1 MKAANT
7 AKLQLIVSML
17 IFGTIGI
24 FIRYIPLPSSII
36 ALVRGVVG
44 TAFLLILT
52 RARKMP
58 INWAI
63 IRKNL
68 LFLCLSGVAIGFNW
82 ILLFEAYRYT
92 TVATATLCY
101 YLAPVIVMLV
111 SPILL
116 KEALTLRKALCIMVA
131 LCGMVLVS
139 GVLNA
144 DFSGSGEMLGILF
157 GLGAA
162 VLYAS
167 VILMNKKLPD
177 VPAFDK
183 TIVQLGIAAIALL
196 PYVLVTER
204 GTKLSLESLA
214 IILLLIL
221 GIVHTGVAYA
231 LYFGSIRDIPAQTAA
246 LFSYIDPVSAIFLS
260 AIFLKERLTIPGVIG
275 AVLVLG
281 STLLSELPI
290 GKRKKPDEKSPLS
303 Q

>member
-1 MKAANT
+1 MNTPSVNT
-7 AKLQLIVSML
+7 ARLQLIASML

-24 FIRYIPLPSSII
+24 FVRYIPLPSSII
-36 ALVRGVVG
+36 ALVRGIVG
-44 TAFLLILT
+44 TVFLLILT
-52 RARKMP
+52 WIRKTP
-58 INWAI
+58 ISWSI
-63 IRKNL
+63 VKKNL
-68 LFLCLSGVAIGFNW
+68 LFLVLSGVAIGFNW

-111 SPILL
+111 SPIFL
-116 KEALTLRKALCIMVA
+116 KEPLTLRKAVCIIVA

-139 GVLNA
+139 GVLGA
-144 DFSGSGEMLGILF
+144 DFSGSGDALGILF

-167 VILMNKKLPD
+167 AILMNKKLPE

-196 PYVLVTER
+196 PYVLFTQR
-204 GTKLSLESLA
+204 GTEQPLTPLT
-214 IILLLIL
+214 IGLLIVV
-221 GIVHTGVAYA
+221 GIVHTGIAYV
-231 LYFGSIRDIPAQTAA
+231 LYFGSIKDISAQTAA

-260 AIFLKERLTIPGVIG
+260 AIFLHEGLTTAGVIG

-281 STLLSELPI
+281 STLFSEWPFSR
-290 GKRKKPDEKSPLS
+290 KRSV
-303 Q
+303 

>member
-1 MKAANT
+1 MNTPSVNT
-7 AKLQLIVSML
+7 ARLQLIASML

-24 FIRYIPLPSSII
+24 FVRYIPLSSSII
-36 ALVRGVVG
+36 ALVRGIVG
-44 TAFLLILT
+44 TVFLLILT
-52 RARKMP
+52 
-58 INWAI
+58 W
-63 IRKNL
+63 IRKTPISWSVVKENL
-68 LFLCLSGVAIGFNW
+68 LFLVLSGVAIGFNW

-111 SPILL
+111 SPIFL
-116 KEALTLRKALCIMVA
+116 KEPLTLRKAVCIIVA

-139 GVLNA
+139 GVLGA
-144 DFSGSGEMLGILF
+144 DFSGSGDALGILF

-167 VILMNKKLPD
+167 AILMNKKLPE

-196 PYVLVTER
+196 PYVLFTQR
-204 GTKLSLESLA
+204 GTEQPLTPLT
-214 IILLLIL
+214 IGLLIVV
-221 GIVHTGVAYA
+221 GIVHTGIAYA
-231 LYFGSIRDIPAQTAA
+231 LYFGSIKDISAQTAA

-260 AIFLKERLTIPGVIG
+260 AIFLHEELTTAGVIG

-281 STLLSELPI
+281 STLFSEWSFSR
-290 GKRKKPDEKSPLS
+290 KRSV
-303 Q
+303 

>member
-1 MKAANT
+1 MNTPSVNT
-7 AKLQLIVSML
+7 ARLQLIASML

-24 FIRYIPLPSSII
+24 FVRYIPLSSSII
-36 ALVRGVVG
+36 ALVRGIVG
-44 TAFLLILT
+44 TVFLLILT
-52 RARKMP
+52 WIRKTP
-58 INWAI
+58 ISWSI
-63 IRKNL
+63 VKKNL
-68 LFLCLSGVAIGFNW
+68 LFLVLSGVAIGFNW

-111 SPILL
+111 SPIFL
-116 KEALTLRKALCIMVA
+116 KEPLTLRKAVCIIVA

-139 GVLNA
+139 GVLGA
-144 DFSGSGEMLGILF
+144 DFSGSGDALGILF

-167 VILMNKKLPD
+167 AILMNKKLPE

-196 PYVLVTER
+196 PYVLFTQR
-204 GTKLSLESLA
+204 GTEQPLTPLT
-214 IILLLIL
+214 IGLLIVV
-221 GIVHTGVAYA
+221 GIVHTGIAYA
-231 LYFGSIRDIPAQTAA
+231 LYFGSIKDISAQTAA

-260 AIFLKERLTIPGVIG
+260 AIFLHEELTTAGVIG

-281 STLLSELPI
+281 STLFSEWSFSR
-290 GKRKKPDEKSPLS
+290 KRSV
-303 Q
+303 